1 LSFTLFC
8 NTKKKRKVRRLNRL
22 TTPTI
27 SK

>member
-1 LSFTLFC
+1 
-8 NTKKKRKVRRLNRL
+8 LNRL